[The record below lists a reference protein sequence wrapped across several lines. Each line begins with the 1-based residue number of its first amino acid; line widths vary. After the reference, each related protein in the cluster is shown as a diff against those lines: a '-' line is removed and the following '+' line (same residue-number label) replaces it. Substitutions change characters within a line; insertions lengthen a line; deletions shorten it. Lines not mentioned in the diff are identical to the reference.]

1 MMLSPA
7 MVQKLINKVE
17 LLSRNSEHFSRLMNG
32 LRNGITDQHL
42 DGSFDA
48 FAFAWGL
55 LPQWAKIMLL
65 SVAYREH
72 KHTFTGIKP
81 ETPIEHFTEEQRVI
95 LATACEKLL
104 AVVVTFY
111 SDKREADDYYSGWLP
126 ARRKALY
133 EEQQRLHAVNI
144 NTTHHTTKKHYPL
157 QEQAA

>member
-7 MVQKLINKVE
+7 MIQKLINSVE
-17 LLSRNSEHFSRLMNG
+17 LLSRNSDHFSRLMNG
-32 LRNGITDQHL
+32 LRDGVTDQHL

-72 KHTFTGIKP
+72 KTVFIGITP
-81 ETPIEHFTEEQRVI
+81 ETPIEALTEEQRVI

-104 AVVVTFY
+104 AVVVTLY
-111 SDKREADDYYSGWLP
+111 SDKRVADDFYSGWLP
-126 ARRKALY
+126 ARRKAIY
-133 EEQQRLHAVNI
+133 EEDQRLHAVKIESVPGFAASNQ
-144 NTTHHTTKKHYPL
+144 PR
-157 QEQAA
+157 QEKAA